1 MLTSPL
7 RVAHLVDTLHPDGGE
22 YGLVALAGAARTA
35 GLELVVVG
43 ISGAGDGR
51 RAAALRAAG
60 ATVVEH
66 GLAPWDPRAVPRV
79 LDTLREHGVAL
90 IHTHS
95 PNADVAGSAAA
106 TRLRLPVF
114 STLHRIEDEPA
125 DRLDRLRRTAKTMAR
140 ARFVTRTIAVSRLQ
154 VDWYRRVAGSA
165 RGLVVLPDGV
175 ADPEPVDRE
184 RARAVLGLG
193 AADVLVVSAAP
204 MRRGKGQD
212 LLLDAVAALP
222 PDLPATVVLTG
233 DGPLRPWLEARVA
246 REAELSGRVVV
257 RPLADPPAL
266 LQAADVQVH
275 VTRTDVMPSA
285 VVRGLAAGIP
295 VVTSRVGGLPEIV
308 TRETGRQVPLTAQA
322 VAEALTELASDAT
335 LRARLGTAARTRFE
349 ERFEAGGWAA
359 RLRALYDSTLG

>member
-1 MLTSPL
+1 VLTPPL

-22 YGLVALAGAARTA
+22 YGLVALAGAARSA
-35 GLELVVVG
+35 GMELVVVG

-51 RAAALRAAG
+51 RATALRAAG

-66 GLAPWDPRAVPRV
+66 GLAPWDPRAVPKV
-79 LDTLREHGVAL
+79 LETLREHRVDL
-90 IHTHS
+90 VHTHS

-106 TRLRLPVF
+106 TRLRIPVL

-125 DRLDRLRRTAKTMAR
+125 DRLDRLRRTAKTLAR

-175 ADPEPVDRE
+175 TDPDPLDRE
-184 RARAVLGLG
+184 RSRAALGLG
-193 AADVLVVSAAP
+193 PDDVLVVSAAP

-212 LLLDAVAALP
+212 LLLDAVAELP
-222 PDLPATVVLTG
+222 PELPVTVVLTG
-233 DGPLRPWLEARVA
+233 DGPLRPWLEARVG
-246 REAELSGRVVV
+246 REEELTGRVVF
-257 RPLADPPAL
+257 RPLADPAAL

-275 VTRTDVMPSA
+275 VTRTDVMPSV

-295 VVTSRVGGLPEIV
+295 AVTSRVGGLPEIV
-308 TRETGRQVPLTAQA
+308 TRETGRLVPLEAAA
-322 VAEALTELASDAT
+322 VAEALAELALDAD
-335 LRARLGTAARTRFE
+335 LRARLGAAARARFLD
-349 ERFEAGGWAA
+349 RFEADGWAA
-359 RLRALYDSTLG
+359 RLRAVYDATVG